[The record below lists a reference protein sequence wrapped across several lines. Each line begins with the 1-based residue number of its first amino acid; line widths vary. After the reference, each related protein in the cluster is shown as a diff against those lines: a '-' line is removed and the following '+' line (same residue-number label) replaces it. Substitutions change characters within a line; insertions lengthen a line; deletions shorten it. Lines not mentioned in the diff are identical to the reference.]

1 MQDDKIFNN
10 TFGEGDFDNSTMSF
24 KVESSYEDITDP
36 EDKIHYEI
44 LMTKI
49 DALIKKSE
57 FKNLSKVTASG
68 VTKKLNKVQINQVF
82 FFIIGKIGGE
92 YSRIDLFGALS
103 DYFDVFPN
111 KFYSSLSNKFKD
123 DLIMELDDKYAIL
136 KKKNIRKL
144 F

>member
-1 MQDDKIFNN
+1 MAIDKIFNN
-10 TFGEGDFDNSTMSF
+10 TYGEQEFDNSTMSF
-24 KVESSYEDITDP
+24 KVEASYEDTTDP

-44 LMTKI
+44 LM
-49 DALIKKSE
+49 DQVDSLIKKSE
-57 FKNLSKVTASG
+57 FKNLSKVTHAG

-82 FFIIGKIGGE
+82 FFIISKIGKKYKRVE
-92 YSRIDLFGALS
+92 LFGVLS

-123 DLIMELDDKYAIL
+123 ELIQELDSKYDIIA
-136 KKKNIRKL
+136 KKNIRKL

>member
-1 MQDDKIFNN
+1 MNRVD
-10 TFGEGDFDNSTMSF
+10 
-24 KVESSYEDITDP
+24 V
-36 EDKIHYEI
+36 
-44 LMTKI
+44 
-49 DALIKKSE
+49 LIKKSE
-57 FKNLSKVTASG
+57 FKNLSKVTSAG
-68 VTKKLNKVQINQVF
+68 VIKKLNKVQINQVF
-82 FFIIGKIGGE
+82 FFIISKIGGE